1 CPGTY
6 IVIITDSNGCQIND
20 TIIINSLVSVNE
32 KIDPKIKIFPNPAR
46 DVVTIILESDNSFT
60 QIKFMNMLGQ
70 VEFLENFKNRNQLTL
85 NTYSLSAGMYM
96 VHLSGENGIPV
107 LLPVLIE

>member
-1 CPGTY
+1 
-6 IVIITDSNGCQIND
+6 
-20 TIIINSLVSVNE
+20 
-32 KIDPKIKIFPNPAR
+32 
-46 DVVTIILESDNSFT
+46 
-60 QIKFMNMLGQ
+60 MNMLGQ